1 MHSYSALFPLLAV
14 SLLNGAPVHSNS
26 PHSPYTQLKVLVEDV
41 NSLKENLE
49 KLKSNDDISEILLGE
64 NRQLSTKIEL
74 LENEN
79 KKLQTQL
86 SNLDAVYKKQTQDL
100 ISLSQ
105 DFQQFKDLQTQLS
118 DLDGVYKKQKQD
130 LLSLSKDFQKFKK
143 LQNQLSSLD
152 AAYKKQTQDI
162 ISLSKD
168 FQQCKDLQT
177 QLSDLDESYK
187 KHTQDIISLSQDFQQ
202 FKNLQAQLS
211 DLDEVYKKQT
221 QDLLSLSK
229 DFQKFRSKT
238 KENNNGIK
246 NRDLA
251 LVKKDISQI
260 KESLSSTQHEIG
272 NFERRLTDDGARN
285 SQTLQEQLKKIKSEL
300 LVFCQETNRR
310 LQDVTEQMKNN
321 LSKATYNGCIK
332 HTIAS
337 GESLASIA
345 RLYNTTPD
353 QILSAN
359 HLQDTRGLHVG
370 DAILVPQEVF

>member
-1 MHSYSALFPLLAV
+1 M
-14 SLLNGAPVHSNS
+14 
-26 PHSPYTQLKVLVEDV
+26 
-41 NSLKENLE
+41 
-49 KLKSNDDISEILLGE
+49 
-64 NRQLSTKIEL
+64 
-74 LENEN
+74 
-79 KKLQTQL
+79 
-86 SNLDAVYKKQTQDL
+86 
-100 ISLSQ
+100 
-105 DFQQFKDLQTQLS
+105 
-118 DLDGVYKKQKQD
+118 DGVYKKQKQD